1 MTYGKQQK
9 SARLIQLVNVNQK
22 MSKLIQTIYF
32 ISDLKLILDDRD
44 CHKKMKLAPKYAS
57 SKEITIHSGFF
68 LLLPPPPP
76 PPFKCACFKHQ
87 RSRPAKGRKIN

>member
-1 MTYGKQQK
+1 MTNGKQQK

-44 CHKKMKLAPKYAS
+44 CHEKNETSPKVCKY
-57 SKEITIHSGFF
+57 
-68 LLLPPPPP
+68 
-76 PPFKCACFKHQ
+76 
-87 RSRPAKGRKIN
+87 

>member
-32 ISDLKLILDDRD
+32 ISILKLILDDRD
-44 CHKKMKLAPKYAS
+44 CHEKNETSPKVVKELQFLTDTYETL
-57 SKEITIHSGFF
+57 SK
-68 LLLPPPPP
+68 
-76 PPFKCACFKHQ
+76 
-87 RSRPAKGRKIN
+87 